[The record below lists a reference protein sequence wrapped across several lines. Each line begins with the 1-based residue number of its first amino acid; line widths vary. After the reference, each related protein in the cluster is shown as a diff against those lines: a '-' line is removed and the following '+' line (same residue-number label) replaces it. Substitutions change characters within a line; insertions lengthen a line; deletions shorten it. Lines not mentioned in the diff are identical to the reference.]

1 MNNVEIAFIGGSGL
15 YKIPGIKNVNWKK
28 ISSSFGL
35 PSSSVCLGDINNKT
49 VAFLPRHGKN
59 HNISPS
65 NINYRAN
72 IEILKKIGIE
82 KIISLS
88 AVGSLRKDYAP
99 GDFVVVDQFIDK
111 TYLRKKTF
119 FDEDLVVHV
128 PQASPICNELNKKIG
143 ESLEKLNITFHK
155 HGTYVCIEGPQFS
168 TLAESELYRSWGCDI
183 IGMTNMPE
191 AKLALEAGI
200 CYSSVAMVT
209 DYDCWHE
216 DHDKVSV
223 NQIIKTLNDN
233 SEKAVKLICHF
244 VKEKQ
249 FECSKKI
256 KDLSK
261 NSVITDI
268 TKVKKTTRNRLKHI
282 LKI

>member
-1 MNNVEIAFIGGSGL
+1 MVRALVFF
-15 YKIPGIKNVNWKK
+15 VNC
-28 ISSSFGL
+28 S
-35 PSSSVCLGDINNKT
+35 
-49 VAFLPRHGKN
+49 
-59 HNISPS
+59 
-65 NINYRAN
+65 
-72 IEILKKIGIE
+72 
-82 KIISLS
+82 
-88 AVGSLRKDYAP
+88 
-99 GDFVVVDQFIDK
+99 
-111 TYLRKKTF
+111 
-119 FDEDLVVHV
+119 
-128 PQASPICNELNKKIG
+128 
-143 ESLEKLNITFHK
+143 
-155 HGTYVCIEGPQFS
+155 
-168 TLAESELYRSWGCDI
+168 I
-183 IGMTNMPE
+183 IGMTNHTE
-191 AKLALEAGI
+191 ARLAREAEI
-200 CYSSVAMVT
+200 SYSTIAMST

-282 LKI
+282 LII